1 MKKILVVFVF
11 LFSLGL
17 VAQTSVDKEVVKEVI
32 SKADLPIG
40 KTFAMLILDSDVP
53 IVSGVIDK
61 DLLSRLPIGRTFIL
75 SVDGVVQKYRLLPL
89 PPREVS
95 LKKYNIKNID
105 SYLNKRRNTFIRK
118 QKIVM
123 C

>member
-1 MKKILVVFVF
+1 MKKFLVVFVF